1 MESVSA
7 RHQVVRA
14 TDQKVVSRQPAAD
27 GLAPGMAADAVHVS
41 TTTCS
46 PGCSEEIS
54 ILRTSAGE
62 NSLAAPVL
70 GRPHVALAGQLVSTP
85 AWPGIWNA

>member
-1 MESVSA
+1 
-7 RHQVVRA
+7 
-14 TDQKVVSRQPAAD
+14 
-27 GLAPGMAADAVHVS
+27 MAADAVHVS

-62 NSLAAPVL
+62 SFLAAPVL